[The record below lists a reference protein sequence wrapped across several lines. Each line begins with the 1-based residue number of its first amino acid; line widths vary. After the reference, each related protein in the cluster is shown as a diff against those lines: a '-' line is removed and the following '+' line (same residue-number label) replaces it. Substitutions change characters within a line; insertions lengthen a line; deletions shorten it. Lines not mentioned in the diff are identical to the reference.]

1 MWEQQ
6 LSEMIKKN
14 GELEKQ
20 IAIEKGNLYKGTP
33 YITVVGD
40 GGWAKRSYGHGFNS
54 QSGVVIINIFII
66 YYNILNNESFKI

>member
-1 MWEQQ
+1 
-6 LSEMIKKN
+6 MIKKN

-20 IAIEKGNLYKGTP
+20 IAIEKGNLYKGIP

-40 GGWAKRSYGHGFNS
+40 GGQAKRNYGHGFNS

-66 YYNILNNESFKI
+66 YCNILNNKSFKI